1 MVNLR
6 PRITAAADIPG
17 SAKSA
22 IGSACSAVGAVLRG
36 HDAAVT
42 SSARCSLNQLA
53 SAGSY
58 GHAVHAAAIVHVIL
72 LAGRAALTVARPRR
86 VAPGACQ
93 PTA

>member
-1 MVNLR
+1 V
-6 PRITAAADIPG
+6 
-17 SAKSA
+17 
-22 IGSACSAVGAVLRG
+22 VFF
-36 HDAAVT
+36 
-42 SSARCSLNQLA
+42 NQLA

-58 GHAVHAAAIVHVIL
+58 GHAFHAAAIVHVIL